1 MKKSQLVTIK
11 VNKMEKKQSRL
22 YEQIEKNRQLKF
34 KIDEEIKI

>member
-22 YEQIEKNRQLKF
+22 YEQIEKNRQLKS